1 MSRFVE
7 VEEALINVD
16 HIVSVQRHKNYT
28 LSIFLDNG
36 NVVKVD
42 CACGHIWKAIA
53 GRDFLVATAP
63 CSGISAAI
71 DNEEGTRFYPVR
83 QLGITGDGKV
93 RPLCVQTDGAEFL
106 ARVQGDG
113 TYSAPRRWPRPLTV
127 RRLPADFFTGAQQ
140 LEGPVGEWLEMPFM
154 RRSWRNS
161 INPRVVAVTHLWPV
175 LQAVQNGVQSDR
187 FIPFAEV
194 VQAFFDWLLT
204 KIFETS

>member
-7 VEEALINVD
+7 VEGALINVD

-63 CSGISAAI
+63 CDGVSAAI

-83 QLGITGDGKV
+83 HNAL
-93 RPLCVQTDGAEFL
+93 
-106 ARVQGDG
+106 
-113 TYSAPRRWPRPLTV
+113 
-127 RRLPADFFTGAQQ
+127 
-140 LEGPVGEWLEMPFM
+140 
-154 RRSWRNS
+154 
-161 INPRVVAVTHLWPV
+161 
-175 LQAVQNGVQSDR
+175 
-187 FIPFAEV
+187 
-194 VQAFFDWLLT
+194 
-204 KIFETS
+204 